1 MKSRCLIGIH
11 YWKNYKKKLKYKIGN
26 RSFES
31 NGEFRSCLGCDKNQ
45 RRVSYVR
52 SLGGNWVDLENGPK
66 GIEGPKGID
75 FPNILNVLNPIK
87 LDQNTIESLNK
98 YTGSWINFIK
108 NKIVNWFKSSDPPIK
123 SKMGKIPK
131 KVKLN

>member
-1 MKSRCLIGIH
+1 MKTRCLMGIH
-11 YWKNYKKKLKYKIGN
+11 YWRHYNKKLKYKVGN

-52 SLGGNWVDLENGPK
+52 SLGGNWLDLESGPK

-75 FPNILNVLNPIK
+75 FPNILNTLNPIK
-87 LDQNTIESLNK
+87 LDHNTTEYLNRNTKSL
-98 YTGSWINFIK
+98 IDLIK
-108 NKIVNWFKSSDPPIK
+108 KIMNWFKPNQQAIK
-123 SKMGKIPK
+123 PKMGRIPK